1 MAVTPGPRGWFLEFL
16 VFGFKQGWAC
26 LFGALMLA
34 LLLGTHLFWPADA
47 PLHRY
52 DAITIG
58 AVLIQLGMLAFR
70 LETPK
75 EALVILIFHIVG
87 TVMELF
93 KTAAGSWQ
101 YPEASLLH
109 IGAVP
114 LFSGFMYAAVGSYIA
129 RVWRIFDF
137 RYTGYPPVRAS
148 YALAA
153 AIYVNFFAHHWLY
166 DIRWLLFAA
175 TALLFWRCQVWF
187 RPLHVHRRMPLLVG
201 WGLVALFIWFAEN
214 IGTFARAWTY
224 PSQDDGWRMVG
235 VEKLG
240 SWYLLMIISFVLVS
254 LVQRPKIPYEGDER
268 MASKLVPESRW
279 TAAIENDRL
288 IIVDDKGETKQLPLS
303 ALSGIAIETNDRGPW
318 DADVWWLF
326 FSAEDRLELVYP
338 QGATGEDLVIDRIT
352 ELPGFDHAEM
362 IAAMTSTENATFAVW
377 RR

>member
-1 MAVTPGPRGWFLEFL
+1 MSDTDRNDMDMHSRFHAVRTRLEAMAVQPGPRGWCLEFL

-26 LFGALMLA
+26 LFGGLMLG
-34 LLLGTHLFWPADA
+34 LLLATHFFWPDHA
-47 PLHRY
+47 PVHRY

-58 AVLIQLGMLAFR
+58 AILIQLGMLAFR

-101 YPEASLLH
+101 YPEVSLLH

-137 RYTGYPPVRAS
+137 RYTGYPPVWTS

-153 AIYVNFFAHHWLY
+153 AIYVNFFAHHWTY
-166 DIRWLLFAA
+166 DVRWFLFAA
-175 TALLFWRCQVWF
+175 TGLLFWRCQVWF

-224 PSQDDGWRMVG
+224 PNQDNGWQMVG
-235 VEKLG
+235 IEKLG

-254 LVQRPKIPYEGDER
+254 LVQRPTQPD
-268 MASKLVPESRW
+268 
-279 TAAIENDRL
+279 AA
-288 IIVDDKGETKQLPLS
+288 P
-303 ALSGIAIETNDRGPW
+303 
-318 DADVWWLF
+318 
-326 FSAEDRLELVYP
+326 
-338 QGATGEDLVIDRIT
+338 
-352 ELPGFDHAEM
+352 
-362 IAAMTSTENATFAVW
+362 
-377 RR
+377 